1 MALATDTQRI
11 AMMRKRHTWEKQSD
25 GTEACPACKLRR
37 IGRGR
42 TGGANFR
49 APNGVYLVVRRAP
62 DCGPAEIAELS
73 K

>member
-1 MALATDTQRI
+1 MARSTDARKIATT
-11 AMMRKRHTWEKQSD
+11 RKRHTWEKQPD

-42 TGGANFR
+42 TGGASFR